1 MRAIT
6 FHPNIKMINNNS
18 NTSQPLEMLILDI
31 LVYSLIGTFHG
42 NFVLISFA
50 KKSVKQTELSP
61 SSDILFPVTYF
72 SPYTAL

>member
-31 LVYSLIGTFHG
+31 LVYSLIGAFHG
-42 NFVLISFA
+42 NFV
-50 KKSVKQTELSP
+50 
-61 SSDILFPVTYF
+61 
-72 SPYTAL
+72 